1 MIVVIEQLDYA
12 YKKKKVLNELQ
23 LKIEN
28 PGIYG
33 LVAPNGSGKT
43 TLMSVMANLFSP
55 QKGSIEILGMNHT
68 DKKLFKKMSY
78 LQDNSVLYDY
88 LSAYQHLTFVGDIH
102 SISKSKIDSV
112 IERFEM
118 ASYVHDKVGGY
129 SMGMKQ
135 RLLLA
140 IAILPDPDL
149 LLLDEPLNGLDP
161 TSTIIVRETLQQL
174 AKEGKTMLVSSHN
187 LTELDRV
194 TDTIFFLV
202 DGKAIK
208 ENLSDHRVETLFIQ
222 PENMD
227 DVSTFLNSQQIA
239 NRLEGNWIAIPC
251 QTLSAVDIMDLL
263 FKEKLGLLDFKKEMT
278 GSEKRYKEL
287 FEGVVE

>member
-12 YKKKKVLNELQ
+12 YKKKKVLNGLQ

-68 DKKLFKKMSY
+68 DKKLFKKISY

-88 LSAYQHLTFVGDIH
+88 LSAYQHLTFVCDIH
-102 SISKSKIDSV
+102 SISKSKMDSV

-118 ASYVHDKVGGY
+118 TSYVHDKVGGY

-202 DGKAIK
+202 EGKAIK
-208 ENLSDHRVETLFIQ
+208 ENLSDHRKETLFIQ

-227 DVSTFLNSQQIA
+227 DVFAFFKSQQIDY
-239 NRLEGNWIAIPC
+239 RLEGNWIVIPC
-251 QTLSAVDIMDLL
+251 QTHSAVDIMEVL